1 MSYDP
6 NEDRR
11 PSELFH
17 SYMRGWK
24 HGTAFT
30 GQAREFSENEDEGI
44 REEYLRGYGDGYQDR
59 KDRQKANAERLGYT
73 PKVVRVCGD

>member
-11 PSELFH
+11 PAELFH

-24 HGTAFT
+24 HGASVTA
-30 GQAREFSENEDEGI
+30 QAREFSEHEDQGI
-44 REEYLRGYGDGYQDR
+44 REEYLRGYSDGYRDR
-59 KDRQKANAERLGYT
+59 KETQEVNAARLGYT
-73 PKVVRVCGD
+73 PKIVRICGD